1 MEELPIKIQTIVFRK
16 NNQTEILLLKRNEYD
31 GGFWQTVTGTLGINE
46 TIIES
51 RLRELK
57 EGAGIKDKDVLTWS
71 EELYRFSW
79 PKNDYIVVELVYA
92 AEVAQEQEIVLSA
105 EHTQFMWVD
114 IEKAI
119 AIIEKENTKNSLLK
133 FKQWLI

>member
-16 NNQTEILLLKRNEYD
+16 NNQVEVLLLKRNEDD
-31 GGFWQTVTGTLGINE
+31 GGFWQTVTGTLEINE

-51 RLRELK
+51 RLRELD
-57 EGAGIKDKDVLTWS
+57 EEAGIKDKDVLIWS
-71 EELYRFSW
+71 EELHRFSW
-79 PKNDYIVVELVYA
+79 PKKDYIVVELVYA
-92 AEVAQEQEIVLSA
+92 AEVSQEQEIVLSA

-119 AIIEKENTKNSLLK
+119 IIVEKENTKNSLAK